1 MQRRPWIATTSVVA
15 TLAALVAWSAWQR
28 WLVLAASPFPLGVD
42 GYFYPLQ
49 LRSLLAGHG
58 LAYPDFPLTFW
69 LMAPFAALTDP
80 VVGTKLAAAI
90 YSALIAVPMYGV
102 GRALGGSRAAGLVAA
117 VVAVTS
123 AGSMSLTFEFVKN
136 GIALTIAVG
145 ALWLVLHAAA
155 APTRARIALALVG
168 VAAALL
174 AHKMAAGIV
183 LGIGVP
189 AALDAAVVRGALRGR
204 RLVCALL
211 ALTAGAG
218 LVIALVP
225 SLRVLGAGLW
235 TTDAAWD
242 APALAFGRVR
252 LMMGHEPLIGGVLA
266 LLAAIGLARPVQRW
280 LARRLAVRTA
290 PAQTS
295 PASHPPAPGL
305 AAPASLPPAP
315 GPAAPASLAA
325 SPMAPGVRGAAWMV
339 LALAVVIG
347 LPWLA
352 TTDAQGLGF
361 RMRAAAFVSLALCA
375 ALAVRAVAGPL
386 TLAIAALANAA
397 WVARLRAG
405 LVIAAALA
413 VFLATPRDRT
423 EGQIVAHPAM
433 VAAIMALDGEVPAG
447 DVMIIPERHLM
458 FMAAWYTGQPTR
470 LRPEPVPAA
479 RRWRVMPLAFIRA
492 GSPLDDAL
500 MAARRTP
507 GVSPPLGLH
516 PRHPNGL
523 VLVREATWAWVL
535 AQLPTADRRRLVRW
549 PTI

>member
-1 MQRRPWIATTSVVA
+1 MQRRPWIATVSVG
-15 TLAALVAWSAWQR
+15 LALTGLVAWSAWQR
-28 WLVLAASPFPLGVD
+28 WAVLAASPFPLGVD

-80 VVGTKLAAAI
+80 VVGAKLAAAF
-90 YSALIAVPMYGV
+90 YGALMAVPMYGV

-123 AGSMSLTFEFVKN
+123 AGSMFLTFEFVKN

-145 ALWLVLHAAA
+145 ALWGVLHAAA

-168 VAAALL
+168 VGAAVL
-174 AHKMAAGIV
+174 AHKMAAGLV
-183 LGIGVP
+183 LGVGVP
-189 AALDAAVVRGALRGR
+189 AALDAAVMRGALRGR
-204 RLVCALL
+204 RLVYALL
-211 ALTAGAG
+211 AIATAAG
-218 LVIALVP
+218 LVIALAP
-225 SLRVLGAGLW
+225 TLRILAAGLW
-235 TTDAAWD
+235 TADAAWD

-252 LMMGHEPLIGGVLA
+252 LMMGHEPLIGAILA
-266 LLAAIGLARPVQRW
+266 GLAAVGLGRRVPRW
-280 LARRLAVRTA
+280 LAPRL
-290 PAQTS
+290 PA
-295 PASHPPAPGL
+295 G
-305 AAPASLPPAP
+305 AALP
-315 GPAAPASLAA
+315 
-325 SPMAPGVRGAAWMV
+325 PMAPGVRGAAWMV

-361 RMRAAAFVSLALCA
+361 RLRAAAFVPLALCA
-375 ALAVRAVAGPL
+375 ALGVRAVAGPL
-386 TLAIAALANAA
+386 TLVIAALADAA
-397 WVARLRAG
+397 WVAQLRAG

-413 VFLATPRDRT
+413 MFLATPRDRT

-433 VAAIMALDGEVPAG
+433 VASIMALDGEVPAG

-507 GVSPPLGLH
+507 GVIPPLGLH

-523 VLVREATWAWVL
+523 VLVREVTWAWLL
-535 AQLPTADRRRLVRW
+535 AQLPSADRRRFARW